1 MNIYDA
7 IADNPTINLR
17 LHDSPDNAENKP
29 DMNGKLSST
38 MYL

>member
-1 MNIYDA
+1 MNIYDPV
-7 IADNPTINLR
+7 ADNPTINLH

-29 DMNGKLSST
+29 DIKGKLSST

>member
-1 MNIYDA
+1 MNIYDP
-7 IADNPTINLR
+7 IADNPSINLH
-17 LHDSPDNAENKP
+17 LHDSPDNTENKP

>member
-1 MNIYDA
+1 MNIYNA
-7 IADNPTINLR
+7 IADNPSINLH
-17 LHDSPDNAENKP
+17 LHDSPENAENMP

>member
-17 LHDSPDNAENKP
+17 LHDSLDNAENKP
-29 DMNGKLSST
+29 DMKGKLSST
-38 MYL
+38 LYL

>member
-7 IADNPTINLR
+7 IVDNPSINLR
-17 LHDSPDNAENKP
+17 LRDSPDNTENKL

>member
-17 LHDSPDNAENKP
+17 LRDSPDNAENKP
-29 DMNGKLSST
+29 DMKRKLSST
-38 MYL
+38 LYL

>member
-1 MNIYDA
+1 MNIYDP
-7 IADNPTINLR
+7 IADNPSINLH
-17 LHDSPDNAENKP
+17 LHDSPDNAENKL